1 MDNLTL
7 KLSPRD
13 VVGKKV
19 KRLRRQGL
27 VPVHYF
33 GNGTESLPMQ
43 VEGAVLRRVLPR
55 AGTNVPI
62 SIDIEGSADENICF
76 VKEVQ
81 RHPVTEDILHVDF
94 LRVDVT
100 QSIRAEVPI
109 ILEGIAPAARDLG
122 GTLLQTL
129 DTVLV
134 EALPMRIPASFT
146 IDVSGLDDFDK
157 TIRVDSLTLSADVTI
172 LADPGQMITTVVRP
186 RIEEEPEAEEELLEE
201 GEEAEGEEAAAEA
214 TEGSEGSAEE

>member
-27 VPVHYF
+27 VPVHFF

-43 VEGAVLRRVLPR
+43 VEGAVLRRVLPK
-55 AGTNVPI
+55 AGTNIPI
-62 SIDIEGSADENICF
+62 SIDIEGSGDDNICF

-186 RIEEEPEAEEELLEE
+186 RIEEEPEAEEEELLEE
-201 GEEAEGEEAAAEA
+201 GEEAEGEEAAEGS
-214 TEGSEGSAEE
+214 EGSEGSAEE

>member
-33 GNGTESLPMQ
+33 GTGTESLPMQ
-43 VEGAVLRRVLPR
+43 VEGAVLRRVLPK
-55 AGTNVPI
+55 AGTNIPI
-62 SIDIEGSADENICF
+62 SIDIEGSGGENICF

-94 LRVDVT
+94 LRVDIT

-109 ILEGIAPAARDLG
+109 ILEGVAPAVRDLG
-122 GTLLQTL
+122 GTLLQTM

-146 IDVSGLDDFDK
+146 VDVSGLDDFDK
-157 TIRVDSLTLSADVTI
+157 TIRVDTLTLSADVTVI
-172 LADPGQMITTVVRP
+172 ADPGEMITTVVRP
-186 RIEEEPEAEEELLEE
+186 RIEEEPEAEEEDLLAE
-201 GEEAEGEEAAAEA
+201 GEEAEGDEAAAEDA
-214 TEGSEGSAEE
+214 EASEE

>member
-27 VPVHYF
+27 VPVHFF

-62 SIDIEGSADENICF
+62 SIDIEGSEDDNICF

-172 LADPGQMITTVVRP
+172 IADPGQMITTVVRP
-186 RIEEEPEAEEELLEE
+186 RIEEEPEAEEEELLEE
-201 GEEAEGEEAAAEA
+201 GEEAEGEEGAAEDA
-214 TEGSEGSAEE
+214 EASEE

>member
-13 VVGKKV
+13 VIGKKV

-33 GNGTESLPMQ
+33 GAGTEPLPMQ
-43 VEGAVLRRVLPR
+43 VEGAVLRRLLPQ

-62 SIDIEGSADENICF
+62 SIDVGGDGGENICF

-109 ILEGIAPAARDLG
+109 VLEGVAPAARDLG

-129 DTVLV
+129 DSVLV

-146 IDVSGLDDFDK
+146 VDVSGLDDFDK

-172 LADPGQMITTVVRP
+172 LADPGQMISTVVRP
-186 RIEEEPEAEEELLEE
+186 RIEEEPEAEEEELLEE
-201 GEEAEGEEAAAEA
+201 GEEAEGEEAAAEDA
-214 TEGSEGSAEE
+214 EDSEE